1 MQENTPN
8 QEIAKVSKKYV
19 NPAGVGVILMLIIL
33 VMAYYT
39 PCPSDSQY
47 FVFRIVLAI
56 AVAGLASILVGQMT
70 LKYGKILEATGP
82 IVVFFIIYLVNPP
95 RFWENDCKNSFT
107 VYLEDNEGKY
117 IAPKK
122 DELILEVNNT
132 PVSEY
137 ISAVKFS
144 NIPTNIDSTFIKLN
158 SDEWQFDNQSNKQKV
173 KLEEATTLK
182 VIKNEK
188 CCLEGKIFEDI
199 DGTLMPL
206 EDVMVTIS
214 NRRVFTNSN
223 GRFSIILPTSEQN
236 EKEIRINLTKSGF
249 RDKSKF
255 INRFDTSLELLMTR

>member
-8 QEIAKVSKKYV
+8 QEIAEASKKYV
-19 NPAGVGVILMLIIL
+19 NPAGVGVVLMLIIL
-33 VMAYYT
+33 VMVFNK

-56 AVAGLASILVGQMT
+56 AVAGFASILVGQMT

-95 RFWENDCKNSFT
+95 NPLNNDCKNSFT
-107 VYLEDNEGKY
+107 IYLEDNEGKY

-137 ISAVKFS
+137 ISAVIFP
-144 NIPTNIDSTFIKLN
+144 NIPTSVDSTFIKLN
-158 SDEWQFDNQSNKQKV
+158 SEEWKFSNNSNRQKV
-173 KLEEATTLK
+173 KLEEITTLK
-182 VIKNEK
+182 VERNKN
-188 CCLEGKIFEDI
+188 CCLEGKIFEDVN
-199 DGTLMPL
+199 GTLMPL
-206 EDVMVTIS
+206 ENVMVTIS

-236 EKEIRINLTKSGF
+236 EKGIRINLTKSGF